1 MRSKEQIIY
10 DLNSDQFKY
19 LKREENRILHR
30 VDIHDLNKRLNETRK
45 SSFYRTSLAC
55 VLGLLFLTILC
66 FVGFKF

>member
-1 MRSKEQIIY
+1 MKNKEQITY
-10 DLNSDQFKY
+10 DLHSDQFKY

-45 SSFYRTSLAC
+45 SSFYRTTLVFMLSLS
-55 VLGLLFLTILC
+55 FLTILC

>member
-55 VLGLLFLTILC
+55 VLSLLFLTILC

>member
-45 SSFYRTSLAC
+45 SSFYRTSL
-55 VLGLLFLTILC
+55 VFMLSLSFLTILC